1 MNTQFAKV
9 RQKSK
14 ISMKTNRRVNNVE
27 DIQSEAA
34 TVGTSQSVEAKV
46 NQFDYMLKL
55 HNLYDA
61 HYDSAYIELEDN
73 SVAVITDNLKF
84 SKVEPLTV
92 HIQF

>member
-1 MNTQFAKV
+1 
-9 RQKSK
+9 
-14 ISMKTNRRVNNVE
+14 MKTNRRINNVE

-34 TVGTSQSVEAKV
+34 TVGTSQSVDAQV
-46 NQFDYMLKL
+46 NQFDYMLKR

-61 HYDSAYIELEDN
+61 NYDSGYVELEDN